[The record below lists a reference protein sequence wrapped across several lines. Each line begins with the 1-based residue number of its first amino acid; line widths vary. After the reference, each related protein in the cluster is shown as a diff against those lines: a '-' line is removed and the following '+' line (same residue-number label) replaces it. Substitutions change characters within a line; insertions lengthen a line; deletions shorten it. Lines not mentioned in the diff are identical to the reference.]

1 MNFSS
6 IFIDSDSLHT
16 YNRIKEGLNVKD
28 SEELIQDKTRQPQQD
43 RSIRTKE
50 AIVQAASRLF
60 SEKGYHGTNTKQI
73 AAAAGV
79 STGSFYSYYTDKRA
93 VFMEVLK
100 INGEAIH
107 AHVDETVAKLN
118 LHHADKREI
127 ISGLIDALV
136 KAHAPYI
143 TFHRELSAMTASDE
157 EVQEIMEIQYDQARR
172 KTLEVLKMSEPE
184 LRVRDLEAAAA
195 VMFEAVNS
203 AVDRMVFFRSRIDPE
218 RIKAELTDML
228 VIYAFG
234 E

>member
-1 MNFSS
+1 M
-6 IFIDSDSLHT
+6 
-16 YNRIKEGLNVKD
+16 KD

-79 STGSFYSYYTDKRA
+79 STGSFYSYFVDKRA
-93 VFMEVLK
+93 VFIEVLR
-100 INGEAIH
+100 INSKAIH
-107 AHVDETVAKLN
+107 AHVDETIEKFN
-118 LHHADKREI
+118 LHLADKREI

-136 KAHAPYI
+136 KSHAPYI
-143 TFHRELSAMTASDE
+143 TFHRELSAMMVTDE
-157 EVQEIMEIQYDQARR
+157 EVQEIMEDQFDQARR
-172 KTLEVLKMSEPE
+172 KTLEVLKLSEPE

-203 AVDRMVFFRSRIDPE
+203 AVDRMVFFRGGIEPD

-228 VIYAFG
+228 LIYAFG